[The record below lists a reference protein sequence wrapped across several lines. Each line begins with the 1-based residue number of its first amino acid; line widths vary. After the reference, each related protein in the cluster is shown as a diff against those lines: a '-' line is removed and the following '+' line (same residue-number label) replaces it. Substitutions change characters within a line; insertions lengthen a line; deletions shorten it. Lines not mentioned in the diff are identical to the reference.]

1 MGYRGKVADQVR
13 ARELRAAGWTMPD
26 IAAELGVARSSV
38 SLWTR
43 DVAFTPGPR
52 RGRRR
57 GPNTLQLR
65 KQAEIEELL
74 EQGREWIGELSLRE
88 FLVAGAALYA
98 GEGSKRDGMVVF
110 ANSD

>member
-1 MGYRGKVADQVR
+1 MGYRGKIQDQVR
-13 ARELRAAGWTMPD
+13 ARELRAQGWTMPD

-43 DVAFTPGPR
+43 GVAFTPGPR

-57 GPNTLQLR
+57 GSNTLQLR
-65 KQAEIEELL
+65 KQAEIDAML
-74 EQGREWIGELSLRE
+74 EQGREWIGQLSWRE

-98 GEGSKRDGMVVF
+98 GEGSKTDGMV
-110 ANSD
+110 